1 MSTKQIITKKL
12 NVEAAESF
20 VQSVQADSSYYV
32 FAAKHTPY
40 ANGDA
45 FVPMPSDTTKAQIDI
60 YNDMIFG
67 KKVKYDDVTNM
78 IRRYDW
84 TVDTVYDMY
93 DDTDANLVDK
103 RFYVAVNAGTYTYVY
118 KCLFN
123 NNGAKSTVE
132 PYGTD
137 IDPFETPND
146 GYIWKYMYTVDEY
159 TMNKFSTNDYMP
171 VVIDNNVVRNATA
184 GAIDVIAIEDA
195 GRGYDNYIPE
205 GEFES
210 VRIGEN
216 SLLYGI
222 GLGSSSLDNF
232 YNGCLIKVTSGEASG
247 QYRIIN
253 DYQYDVENNKKI
265 ITLDNSF
272 NGVVK
277 AGDTYEIYPN
287 VFVYDTSGTRITD
300 CYARAIINPNSANSI
315 SKVEILNAGSGYRSA
330 IAAIQV
336 DDIVPVTIEASLRV
350 ILSPEGGHGLNVN
363 NELYARYVGINSYFI
378 GDEVPLSI
386 SNDYRTVGI
395 IKDPL
400 FANVNILLDSSK
412 TVGQFIVGENVYRY
426 KPIKLSG
433 SVQVTSNNVVYAS
446 GVNFEEALRVDDQ
459 IIINNG
465 SDNFLATV
473 SQIAS
478 NSVMS
483 IAATSSFVASNC
495 SITLVQTD
503 LYGTVASYNTS
514 QLKLTNVRARNL
526 SIGANMIGE
535 ESYCTAAANTAA
547 RPFVFIN
554 QRDADEFNGFN
565 QLTKFV
571 GTVSTAGFVDD
582 EIVAQESVTG
592 FAQPQARFHSIVDS
606 VGGLDDTMYVTNV
619 KNSFLVASASN
630 DGTIKGLTSNSYFIV
645 ANKYDGELIQD
656 SGEIL
661 YLENLNPITRKANQT
676 EVVKLV
682 LSF

>member
-20 VQSVQADSSYYV
+20 VKSVQTASSYYV

-40 ANGDA
+40 ANGDSTIPFPA
-45 FVPMPSDTTKAQIDI
+45 DTTKAQIDI
-60 YNDMIFG
+60 YNDMVFG
-67 KKVKYDDVTNM
+67 KRVKYSDVTNM
-78 IRRYDW
+78 VRRYNW

-93 DDTDANLVDK
+93 DDVDASLSSK
-103 RFYVAVNAGTYTYVY
+103 QFYVAVDAGTYTYVY

-137 IDPFETPND
+137 ADPFETPND
-146 GYIWKYMYTVDEY
+146 GYVWKYMFSVDEF
-159 TMNKFSTNDYMP
+159 TMNKFSTVDYMP
-171 VVIDNNVVRNATA
+171 VVIDPTVTASATS
-184 GAIDVIAIEDA
+184 GAIDVIAIDDA

-222 GLGSSSLDNF
+222 GLSAASLDNY
-232 YNGCLIKVTSGEASG
+232 YNGCIIKVTSGEAAG
-247 QYRIIN
+247 QYRVIT
-253 DYQYDVENNKKI
+253 DYQFDVENNKKI
-265 ITLDNSF
+265 ITLENSF
-272 NGVVK
+272 NGVIRP
-277 AGDTYEIYPN
+277 GDTYEVYPN

-300 CYARAIINPNSANSI
+300 CYARAIINPASANSI
-315 SKVEILNAGSGYRSA
+315 GKVEILNAGSGYRSA
-330 IAAIQV
+330 IAAVQV
-336 DDIVPVTIEASLRV
+336 NPIVPVTIDASLRV

-363 NELYARYVGINSYFI
+363 NELFARYVGINTYFI
-378 GDEVPLSI
+378 GDELPLSI
-386 SNDYRTVGI
+386 SNDYRTIGV

-400 FANVNILLDSSK
+400 FANVSIMLDLTK
-412 TVGQFIVGENVYRY
+412 TVGQFILGEDVYRY
-426 KPIKLSG
+426 KPIKLAG
-433 SVQVTSNNVVYAS
+433 AVQVTSNNVVY
-446 GVNFEEALRVDDQ
+446 GTDINFEEALRVNDQ

-473 SQIAS
+473 
-478 NSVMS
+478 NG
-483 IAATSSFVASNC
+483 IAANNLLLVTSSSTFVASNC
-495 SITLVQTD
+495 SITLIQSD
-503 LYGTVASYNTS
+503 LYGKVSSYSLNR
-514 QLKLTNVRARNL
+514 LNLTNVSARDL
-526 SIGANMIGE
+526 SIGSNIIGI
-535 ESYCTAAANTAA
+535 ESFCTAAANTVA

-554 QRDADEFNGFN
+554 ERDADEFSGFN

-571 GTVSTAGFVDD
+571 GSVSQAGFAED
-582 EIVAQESVTG
+582 EIIAQESVTG
-592 FAQPQARFHSIVDS
+592 FAQPQASFHSIVDS
-606 VGGLDDTMYVTNV
+606 IGGLDDTMYVTNV
-619 KNSFLVASASN
+619 KNSFLTASGGS
-630 DGTIKGLTSNSYFIV
+630 DGTVKGLTSNSYFIV
-645 ANKYDGELIQD
+645 SNKYNGELIPD

-682 LSF
+682 LEF

>member
-20 VQSVQADSSYYV
+20 VQSVQTASSYYV

-40 ANGDA
+40 ANGDS
-45 FVPMPSDTTKAQIDI
+45 VIPMPSDTTKTQIDI

-67 KKVKYDDVTNM
+67 KRVKYNDVSNM
-78 IRRYDW
+78 VRRYDW
-84 TVDTVYDMY
+84 TLDTVYDMY
-93 DDTDANLVDK
+93 DDTDANLADK
-103 RFYVAVNAGTYTYVY
+103 KFYVAVNSGTVTYVY

-123 NNGAKSTVE
+123 NYGAKSTVE

-137 IDPFETPND
+137 ADPFETPND
-146 GYIWKYMYTVDEY
+146 GYIWKYMYSVDEFI
-159 TMNKFSTNDYMP
+159 MNKFSTVDYMP
-171 VVIDNNVVRNATA
+171 VVIDNSVTA
-184 GAIDVIAIEDA
+184 GAVAGSIDVITIDDA

-222 GLGSSSLDNF
+222 GLSASSLDNY
-232 YNGCLIKVTSGEASG
+232 YNGCIIKITSGDAAG
-247 QYRIIN
+247 QYRVIN
-253 DYQYDVENNKKI
+253 DYQFDVENNKKI
-265 ITLDNSF
+265 ITIENSF
-272 NGVVK
+272 NGVVR

-287 VFVYDTSGTRITD
+287 VFVYDTSGTRLSD
-300 CYARAIINPNSANSI
+300 CYARAIIDSTSANSI

-330 IAAIQV
+330 IATIQV
-336 DDIVPVTIEASLRV
+336 NDIVPVTIDASLRV
-350 ILSPEGGHGLNVN
+350 ILSPEGGHGSSIH
-363 NELYARYVGINSYFI
+363 NELFAKYVGVNTYFI

-386 SNDYRTVGI
+386 NNDYRTIGI

-400 FANVNILLDSSK
+400 FADVSIALDSSR
-412 TVGQFIVGENVYRY
+412 TVGQFVVGESVYRY
-426 KPIKLSG
+426 KPIKLAG
-433 SVQVTSNNVVYAS
+433 SVQVTANNVVYGS
-446 GVNFEEALRVDDQ
+446 GVNFEEALRNSDQ
-459 IIINNG
+459 VIINDG
-465 SDNFLATV
+465 ASNFFATV
-473 SQIAS
+473 SEIAS
-478 NSVMS
+478 NNVLKVTSS
-483 IAATSSFVASNC
+483 SSFVASNC
-495 SITLVQTD
+495 SITLVETD
-503 LYGTVASYNTS
+503 LYGTVSSFSTS
-514 QLKLTNVRARNL
+514 QLNLTSVSTKNL
-526 SIGANMIGE
+526 SIGSNILGA
-535 ESYCTAAANTAA
+535 ESFCTTAANTVA

-554 QRDADEFNGFN
+554 ERDADEFSGFN

-571 GTVSTAGFVDD
+571 GSVSQAGFIED
-582 EIVAQESVTG
+582 EIIAQESVTG

-619 KNSFLVASASN
+619 KNSFLTASGGS

-645 ANKYDGELIQD
+645 SNKYSGELIPD

-682 LSF
+682 LAF

>member
-253 DYQYDVENNKKI
+253 DYQYDVENNKNI

>member
-20 VQSVQADSSYYV
+20 VQSVQTDSSYYV

-45 FVPMPSDTTKAQIDI
+45 FVPMPSDTTKAQIDV

-67 KKVKYDDVTNM
+67 KRVKYNDVTNM

-93 DDTDANLVDK
+93 DDIDANLSDK

-159 TMNKFSTNDYMP
+159 TMDKFSTTDYMP
-171 VVIDNNVVRNATA
+171 VVIDRIVTENAVA

-195 GRGYDNYIPE
+195 GRGYDNYIPS

-222 GLGSSSLDNF
+222 GLAASSLDNF

-247 QYRIIN
+247 QYRVIT
-253 DYQYDVENNKKI
+253 DYQFDIENNKKI

-287 VFVYDTSGTRITD
+287 VFVYDTSGTKITD
-300 CYARAIINPNSANSI
+300 CYARAIIDPNSANSI
-315 SKVEILNAGSGYRSA
+315 GKIEILNAGSGYRSA

-336 DDIVPVTIEASLRV
+336 DDIVPVTIDASLRV
-350 ILSPEGGHGLNVN
+350 ILSPEGGHGLNVH
-363 NELYARYVGINSYFI
+363 NELYARYVGINNYFI
-378 GDEVPLSI
+378 GDEIPLTTN
-386 SNDYRTVGI
+386 NDYRTVGI

-400 FANVNILLDSSK
+400 FANVTILLDSSK
-412 TVGQFIVGENVYRY
+412 TVGQFITGEKVYRY

-433 SVQVTSNNVVYAS
+433 SVQVTANSVVYSS
-446 GVNFEEALRVDDQ
+446 GVNFEEALRVNDQ
-459 IIINNG
+459 VIINNG
-465 SDNFLATV
+465 SDNFFATV

-478 NSVMS
+478 NGVMS
-483 IAATSSFVASNC
+483 VTSTSTFVGSNC
-495 SITLVQTD
+495 SITLVETD
-503 LYGTVASYNTS
+503 LYGTVKSFNTS
-514 QLKLTNVRARNL
+514 QLNLTNVRARNL

-535 ESYCTAAANTAA
+535 ESYCTAAANTVA
-547 RPFVFIN
+547 RPFVLVN
-554 QRDADEFNGFN
+554 ERDADEFSGFN
-565 QLTKFV
+565 QLTRFV
-571 GTVSTAGFVDD
+571 GTVSTAGFIED
-582 EIVAQESVTG
+582 EVVAQEGITG
-592 FAQPQARFHSIVDS
+592 YAQPQASFHSIVDS

-619 KNSFLVASASN
+619 KNSFLVASADN

>member
-20 VQSVQADSSYYV
+20 VQSVQTASSYYV
-32 FAAKHTPY
+32 FAAKHTQY
-40 ANGDA
+40 ANGDSII
-45 FVPMPSDTTKAQIDI
+45 PLPSDTTKSQIDI

-67 KKVKYDDVTNM
+67 KRVKYNDVTNM
-78 IRRYDW
+78 VRRYDW
-84 TVDTVYDMY
+84 ALDTVYDMY
-93 DDTDANLVDK
+93 DDTDANLADK
-103 RFYVAVNAGTYTYVY
+103 KFYVAVDAGTVTYVY

-123 NNGAKSTVE
+123 NYGAKSTVE

-146 GYIWKYMYTVDEY
+146 GYVWKYMYSVDEFI
-159 TMNKFSTNDYMP
+159 MNKFSTVDYIP
-171 VVIDNNVVRNATA
+171 VVIDNTVTS
-184 GAIDVIAIEDA
+184 GAVSGSIDVITIDDA

-222 GLGSSSLDNF
+222 GLSASSLDNY
-232 YNGCLIKVTSGEASG
+232 YNGCIIKITSGDAAG
-247 QYRIIN
+247 QYRVIN
-253 DYQYDVENNKKI
+253 DYQFDVENNKKI
-265 ITLDNSF
+265 ITIENSF
-272 NGVVK
+272 NGVVR

-287 VFVYDTSGTRITD
+287 VFVYDTSGTRLND
-300 CYARAIINPNSANSI
+300 CYARAIIDSTSANSI

-336 DDIVPVTIEASLRV
+336 NDIVPVTIDASLRV
-350 ILSPEGGHGLNVN
+350 ILSPEGGHGSSIN
-363 NELYARYVGINSYFI
+363 NELFAKYVGINTYFI
-378 GDEVPLSI
+378 GDEVPLSV
-386 SNDYRTVGI
+386 SNDYRTIGI

-400 FANVNILLDSSK
+400 FADVSIALDSSR
-412 TVGQFIVGENVYRY
+412 TIGQFVIGESVYRY

-433 SVQVTSNNVVYAS
+433 AVQVTANNVVYGT
-446 GVNFEEALRVDDQ
+446 GVNFEEALRNSDQ
-459 IIINNG
+459 IIINDGN
-465 SDNFLATV
+465 DNFFATV
-473 SQIAS
+473 SEIAS
-478 NSVMS
+478 NSVLKV
-483 IAATSSFVASNC
+483 TSSSNFIGSNC
-495 SITLVQTD
+495 SITLVETD
-503 LYGTVASYNTS
+503 LYGTVSSFNTN
-514 QLKLTNVRARNL
+514 QLNLTNVSTKNL
-526 SIGANMIGE
+526 SIGSNILGA
-535 ESYCTAAANTAA
+535 ESFCTTAANTVA

-554 QRDADEFNGFN
+554 ERDADEFSGFN

-571 GTVSTAGFVDD
+571 GSVSQSGFIED
-582 EIVAQESVTG
+582 EIIAQETVTG

-619 KNSFLVASASN
+619 KNSFLIASGGS
-630 DGTIKGLTSNSYFIV
+630 DGTVKGLTSNSYFIV
-645 ANKYDGELIQD
+645 SNKYNGELIPD

-682 LSF
+682 LAF